1 MQWRRKSATAHEAQH
16 SKHVILQ
23 GESLYTNK
31 IVDHDEKQILQL
43 FEDGD
48 RALIAADTDEL
59 SRIFADDYVQ
69 YDETGKSFS
78 KQDVIQNLKSG
89 TIRYISMNSTG
100 RRIRML
106 SEDMAIV
113 HGSEEDEVE
122 QRGRRF
128 TVRYIYMD
136 VVVKRKGKWQI
147 VGSQLAKNTTDQ
159 RSAEAR

>member
-1 MQWRRKSATAHEAQH
+1 
-16 SKHVILQ
+16 
-23 GESLYTNK
+23 
-31 IVDHDEKQILQL
+31 VDHDEKQILQL

-48 RALIAADTDEL
+48 RALIAADSAEL

-78 KQDVIQNLKSG
+78 KQDVIQNLKLG

-100 RRIRML
+100 RRIRLL

-122 QRGRRF
+122 QGGRGF

-136 VVVKRKGKWQI
+136 VVVKRKGKWRI